1 MATAVGAPQVAA
13 ARAGVAA
20 VVPSVVAATSAP
32 NARPL
37 LSAVHQVN
45 VVVIL
50 KGIQRIYIVHRVGC
64 NRRRLI
70 GFFGVR
76 KGKGHP
82 RADKDTAD
90 HEH

>member
-1 MATAVGAPQVAA
+1 
-13 ARAGVAA
+13 
-20 VVPSVVAATSAP
+20 
-32 NARPL
+32 